1 MIVMSAYY
9 IPVAFF
15 LVVFLAM
22 LLILLILNTVAAH
35 FGVKEVRIQ
44 VFREVREAKSTSTP
58 STPPRR
64 ESEVE

>member
-1 MIVMSAYY
+1 MPESLYY

-35 FGVKEVRIQ
+35 FGVKEVRVQ
-44 VFREVREAKSTSTP
+44 VFREVREAKSASTP

-64 ESEVE
+64 NSEVE